1 MKLFQFVQE
10 GYLKTGVEIDGKHYD
25 TSDYY
30 PTYDE
35 LFFQND
41 GIKKL
46 ELDKKLAKDKE
57 IIKKVVISAKNSLD
71 KTTKEVN
78 KAVKSL

>member
-46 ELDKKLAKDKE
+46 
-57 IIKKVVISAKNSLD
+57 
-71 KTTKEVN
+71 
-78 KAVKSL
+78 